1 MKFLIVSAFLL
12 VSTLVFADWQ
22 VLEKKEAATELVTK
36 LASVTNESG
45 HTFSVYR
52 ISNQGPVWANFTLSS
67 SVQDQVSVEPVP
79 IYRVDKYEPKQIS
92 YEKRLNRQIIG
103 VQSYEWNPQWVS
115 YLIWHGQEK
124 EGISNSIIQFMGG
137 ENLVFRYHFGT
148 EGFKETSF
156 TLKGAS
162 SAIASALGINEKI
175 DRVREDK
182 ITEYKKELVAQVNK
196 CREDFNTI
204 CLLKVTECAKK
215 SNQDTQVLKLCVE
228 K

>member
-1 MKFLIVSAFLL
+1 MKFLILSAFLL
-12 VSTLVFADWQ
+12 VSTSVFADWQ
-22 VLEKKEAATELVTK
+22 VLEKKEAATDLVTK

-45 HTFSVYR
+45 HIFSVYR
-52 ISNQGPVWANFTLSS
+52 ISNEGPVWASFTLSS
-67 SVQDQVSVEPVP
+67 SVQDQISVEPVP
-79 IYRVDKYEPKQIS
+79 TYRVDKYEPKQIS

-175 DRVREDK
+175 DHVREDK
-182 ITEYKKELVAQVNK
+182 ITEYKKELIAQVNK
-196 CREDFNTI
+196 CREDFNTL

-215 SNQDTQVLKLCVE
+215 SNQDNQFLKLCVE